1 MAAGTRP
8 WKPVP
13 LATLESTLIGDAV
26 FPARPTHTAA
36 TGSGEARTR
45 SRRRSVGPTAA
56 VLVIL
61 LVGASCTAAGSDD
74 SSSTTTTSDAE
85 ADETTTTIEEE
96 GPDDTVATTEIDEID
111 PDPGGG
117 DPLTAEYTS
126 AMGAG
131 LTAGGWGF
139 EDSTECVAESWVA
152 LLGVDYFEDEG
163 ISPGQLAAQGFDPF
177 LVFSADDALELV
189 DETLA
194 CGVDPEDFLGNLWA
208 RDGMPF
214 DGFCIADALGP
225 ADTRLL
231 IALTISG
238 GLLQLD
244 STHEMTGKLES
255 AAEGCPL

>member
-1 MAAGTRP
+1 M
-8 WKPVP
+8 
-13 LATLESTLIGDAV
+13 

-36 TGSGEARTR
+36 TGSGEARSR
-45 SRRRSVGPTAA
+45 SRRRFVGPTAA
-56 VLVIL
+56 VLAIF

-74 SSSTTTTSDAE
+74 SSSTTTTSDVE
-85 ADETTTTIEEE
+85 AGQTSTTIEEE
-96 GPDDTVATTEIDEID
+96 GPDDTDATTSTTEIDEID

-139 EDSTECVAESWVA
+139 EDSTECVAGSWVA
-152 LLGVDYFEDEG
+152 LLGVDHFEDEG
-163 ISPGQLAAQGFDPF
+163 ITPGQLAAEGFDPF
-177 LVFSADDALELV
+177 MVFSADGALELV

-194 CGVDPEDFLGNLWA
+194 CGVDPEDFLGNVWA